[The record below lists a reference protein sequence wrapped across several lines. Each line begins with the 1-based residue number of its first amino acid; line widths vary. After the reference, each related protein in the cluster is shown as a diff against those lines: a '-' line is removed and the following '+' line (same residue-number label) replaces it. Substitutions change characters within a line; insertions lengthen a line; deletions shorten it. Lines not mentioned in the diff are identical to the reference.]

1 MIGPFQGFFGEIS
14 ENQPRESECRRTLG
28 IAIRDMHEAE
38 DADKSEL
45 HNPKTFR
52 QDTYINFF

>member
-28 IAIRDMHEAE
+28 IAIKNMHEAE

-52 QDTYINFF
+52 QDT